1 MRKTGIVRSL
11 ASTARR
17 NATMGATRGLYQ
29 LMWGEKPKR
38 SRGKTK

>member
-1 MRKTGIVRSL
+1 MRKTGIVRTL

-17 NATMGATRGLYQ
+17 NATMSATRGLYQ

-38 SRGKTK
+38 NRSKAK